1 MTTFR
6 SGVKTVML
14 AALGIVLVHGTGC
27 KSNPEEQARHQREQE
42 KRDQEHAKQEM
53 LKHND
58 DFLPNDDSRSWKQ
71 FANLQTAAGAQD
83 DASLSAEHFTGGKLN
98 ALGREKLTMVLHGPQ
113 PAVVYLG
120 SNDDATNNLRRSAI
134 DEYLKE
140 SSAATD
146 ALVVK
151 SGFNPRTGTLGVE
164 NIARAPR
171 ADSQGKDVS
180 LTPGGSGPSMYGPG
194 SSAASSG
201 GGGGTAG
208 GGGGANQP

>member
-1 MTTFR
+1 MMTFR
-6 SGVKTVML
+6 SGVKLLTCGLVCGSICF
-14 AALGIVLVHGTGC
+14 ALGC
-27 KSNPEEQARHQREQE
+27 KETPEQRAQHASEQE
-42 KRDQEHAKQEM
+42 KKEM
-53 LKHND
+53 LAHND
-58 DFLPNDDSRSWKQ
+58 EFLPNDDNRSWKQ
-71 FANLQTAAGAQD
+71 FANQQVAAGAQD

-98 ALGREKLTMVLHGPQ
+98 ALGREKLGMVMHGPQ

-140 SSAATD
+140 SGAASD

-151 SGFNPRTGTLGVE
+151 SGFNPRTGTLGVA

-194 SSAASSG
+194 VTSQSG
-201 GGGGTAG
+201 GGGGVSG
-208 GGGGANQP
+208 GGTATGGSQP